1 MTVQPFTT
9 SRLVSAPRELVYAVH
24 TDPTHLAG
32 WMSPAGFETI
42 HAAMDLRVGGSYH
55 YGLRAPSGAEMLGKQ
70 VFREIEPNRNLVYI
84 QSFSDKDGGLAQHPM
99 SPTWPK
105 QPLATTT
112 FDVAGPARTLVTISW
127 QSYEA
132 DEVANATFDAARSDM
147 TGGFAGTFDKLEA
160 YLAEQMSGDVVTT
173 PIDAELVFERLLNA
187 PRALVWRAHTDPV
200 EVLKWWGPGGF
211 VCTTHVME
219 VRSGGTWRL
228 TMRGPDGT
236 DYPNL
241 ITYLDVVAPG
251 RLVMDH
257 GDFDRVHFHVETEL
271 FDEGGKTRLV
281 SRMRFPSKDI
291 RDKTGAGRDTTTT
304 GTSSSAAAS
313 SLALV

>member
-55 YGLRAPSGAEMLGKQ
+55 YGLRGPGGLEMWGKQ
-70 VFREIEPNRNLVYI
+70 VFREIEPNRKLVYI

-105 QPLATTT
+105 QLLATTT
-112 FDVAGPARTLVTISW
+112 FEDVGPTRTLVTISW
-127 QSYEA
+127 QPYEA
-132 DEVANATFDAARSDM
+132 DEVANATFDAARAGM

-160 YLAEQMSGDVVTT
+160 YLAEQLAGDVVTT
-173 PIDAELVFERLLNA
+173 PTDTELVFERLLNA
-187 PRALVWRAHTDPV
+187 PRELVWRAHTDPV
-200 EVLKWWGPGGF
+200 EVLKWWGPEGF
-211 VCTTHVME
+211 VCTTQVMD
-219 VRSGGTWRL
+219 VRPGGTWRM

-241 ITYLDVVAPG
+241 ITYLEVVEPS

-257 GDFDRVHFHVETEL
+257 GDFERVHFHVETEL
-271 FDEGGKTRLV
+271 LDEGGKTRLV
-281 SRMRFPSKDI
+281 TRMRFPSQDI
-291 RDKTGAGRDTTTT
+291 RDKTMLYGVPGH
-304 GTSSSAAAS
+304 AS
-313 SLALV
+313 TMRRLVGWLTANG